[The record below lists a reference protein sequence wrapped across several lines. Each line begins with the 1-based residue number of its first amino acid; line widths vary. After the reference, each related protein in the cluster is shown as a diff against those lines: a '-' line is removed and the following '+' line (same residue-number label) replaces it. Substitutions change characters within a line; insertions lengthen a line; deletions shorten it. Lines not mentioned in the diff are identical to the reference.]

1 MAERTF
7 RQRLQDGETT
17 IGTFQIL
24 DSPMVSE
31 IVGLSG
37 MDFTI
42 IDQEHGPLTAESAV
56 AMCAA
61 AERGGAAPIVRVR
74 ENTEGE
80 VQRAL
85 DVGAAGVEIPQ
96 IETREDAERAV
107 DHARFS
113 PLGSRGL
120 SPYTRAAGY
129 KGGPD
134 YTDTQNEEVTV
145 IVHIEG
151 ERGVENLDEI
161 MAVEGID
168 VLFLGPYDMSQSI
181 GIPGQVRDE
190 RVEELM
196 DEVCERAGEAGKVV
210 GTFADDPEMARRWMD
225 VGAQYVAVYEDAP
238 TLLEALADTREA
250 IVGDR
255 E

>member
-17 IGTFQIL
+17 VGTFQIL

-31 IVGLSG
+31 VVGLSG

-96 IETREDAERAV
+96 IETRGDAEAAV

-113 PLGSRGL
+113 PLGERGL

-134 YTDTQNEEVTV
+134 YTDAQNEEVTV

-196 DEVCERAGEAGKVV
+196 DEVCERAGVTGKIV
-210 GTFADDPEMARRWMD
+210 GTYADDPAMARRWID

-238 TLLEALADTREA
+238 TLLDALADTREA
-250 IVGDR
+250 IVEG

>member
-7 RQRLQDGETT
+7 RQRLQDGEIT
-17 IGTFQIL
+17 IGTFQVI

-42 IDQEHGPLTAESAV
+42 IDQEHGPITAETSV
-56 AMCAA
+56 GMCAA
-61 AERGGAAPIVRVR
+61 AAQGGAAPIVRVR
-74 ENTEGE
+74 ENSEGE

-96 IETREDAERAV
+96 IETREDAEAAV
-107 DHARFS
+107 EHARFS

-129 KGGPD
+129 NGGPD

-181 GIPGQVRDE
+181 GIPGQVRHE

-196 DEVCERAGEAGKVV
+196 DEVCERAGEAGKIV
-210 GTFADDPEMARRWMD
+210 GTFADDPEMARRWID
-225 VGAQYVAVYEDAP
+225 VGAQYIALLEDAP
-238 TLLEALADTREA
+238 ILMDALSERREA
-250 IVGDR
+250 IVNG